1 MKPFNYLTR
10 WLVVLTGVIVLVA
23 CAMTP
28 HSEPE
33 TEVSANASP
42 FDSMM
47 RFYQG
52 PLNHLSAVRRGSC
65 PMYPSCSEYSRQ
77 AVARHGFAVG
87 WAMSMDRLMRCGRD
101 ELKHAPRVY
110 VDGQWLFYDPVDAN
124 DYWWDSHEH
133 DPTALRASP

>member
-1 MKPFNYLTR
+1 MKPINHLKPCFAI
-10 WLVVLTGVIVLVA
+10 LVSVIVLMA

-33 TEVSANASP
+33 TEASADMSQ
-42 FDSMM
+42 FDGMM

-77 AVARHGFAVG
+77 AIAKHGFAIG

-101 ELKHAPRVY
+101 ELKNVPRIR
-110 VDGQWLFYDPVDAN
+110 VDGEWRYYDPVDAN
-124 DYWWDSHEH
+124 DYWWNSHENN
-133 DPTALRASP
+133 PTAQGDTP